1 MKLVDVENKNEY
13 HRLVV
18 GLSPSE
24 SVAQSKELVDKYVEG
39 YDSDILAPAWLLS
52 NYKDN
57 VWNIRLDSATVK
69 IDFDV
74 AFINSEGGVEKL
86 LSPAHYKLLNT
97 FKCWLL
103 IQSSSLHCG
112 FQKLS
117 LTTISKKIRNT
128 LYLID
133 YLLLNSDKF
142 HLEKHFSNWNSDYV
156 YSMLADLFDKDKIT
170 VGVYDTE
177 ERLASYIEQN
187 ISSNSAQELDEHFD
201 KLSKKFTLDDSTVG
215 NKKQSREIAFLM
227 LQGAFDFKKGSNR
240 YGNISASFL
249 RTRLYSN
256 TLYGHRVQLP
266 MPQAYQIIASP
277 AYNQTSEFKQ
287 HPLNKRA
294 ELGISHAYFRAIRQN
309 FFLLSDIAHVAELS
323 GLEVVEI
330 NSRLFGEINL
340 EALMAKPAKRAGRT
354 LTIGA
359 GEVLIQMR
367 NAFEFIYDNR
377 EILFDSITKM
387 LEAGSKEIEETS
399 LLEFINFGYKK
410 YLTPEVIELG
420 VEVIGYASTEKDRY
434 QKRRENKDLFFLF
447 NVLQGSLQ
455 IVIGATMAR
464 RMGELVDLDPLSAI
478 SPSDVDPSDSND
490 QEFNLIFDNRKSGV
504 AYGGE
509 ILREELSRPILNSL
523 ASLIYKW
530 QTFNAK
536 IKKLGLVEHLDNM
549 GLFNSLSS
557 HTLTFKEG
565 NSESFVDNLDAFC
578 DYFET
583 RTYVDEEGIT
593 RRLYIRQHQLRRFFA
608 MTFYWSYGYEAGETL
623 RYFLAHTDISH
634 LERYIK
640 EEMTGEELRGVQAER
655 LIDGIKNDDISKI
668 GELEIVLKNRF
679 GINSLEYRT
688 YEEISEDV
696 EDEIISLS
704 PAHKHVVPQRYSGYE
719 ALLLSIEQMLADGV
733 IDLKADY
740 AVVTNANGSKAEVM
754 DLVLKYE

>member
-1 MKLVDVENKNEY
+1 MKLVDVENKSEY

-18 GLSPSE
+18 GLSPLE
-24 SVAQSKELVDKYVEG
+24 SFVQSKELVDKYVEG
-39 YDSDILAPAWLLS
+39 YDPDILDPKWLLS
-52 NYKDN
+52 NYPDT
-57 VWNIRLDSATVK
+57 VWNIKLDSATVK

-74 AFINSEGGVEKL
+74 VFVNSEGGLENL
-86 LSPAHYKLLNT
+86 LSPAHHKLLNT

-103 IQSSSLHCG
+103 IQSSPLHSG

-117 LTTISKKIRNT
+117 QATISKKIRNT

-177 ERLASYIEQN
+177 ERLASYIEQH
-187 ISSNSAQELDEHFD
+187 IASFGGKELEKQVY
-201 KLSKKFTLDDSTVG
+201 KLSKKITLDGSILD
-215 NKKQSREIAFLM
+215 NKNQILKIAFLM
-227 LQGAFDFKKGSNR
+227 SQEAFDLKKGSNR

-249 RTRLYSN
+249 RTKLYSN

-266 MPQAYQIIASP
+266 MPQLYQIIANP
-277 AYNQTSEFKQ
+277 TYNQTSEFKQ
-287 HPLNKRA
+287 HPLNKRT
-294 ELGISHAYFRAIRQN
+294 EIGISHAYFNAIRQN
-309 FFLLSDIAHVAELS
+309 LFLLSDIAHVAEHS
-323 GLEVVEI
+323 GMEVVEI

-340 EALMAKPAKRAGRT
+340 QALMAKPAKRAGRT

-359 GEVLIQMR
+359 GEVLIQIR

-387 LEAGSKEIEETS
+387 FEAVSKEIEETS

-464 RMGELVDLDPLSAI
+464 RMGELVDLDPFSAI
-478 SPSDVDPSDSND
+478 TPSNVDPDESND
-490 QEFNLIFDNRKSGV
+490 QEFSLIFDNRKSGV

-536 IKKLGLVEHLDNM
+536 IKELGMVEHLENT
-549 GLFNSLSS
+549 GLFSSLSS

-578 DYFET
+578 DYFQT
-583 RTYVDEEGIT
+583 RTYVDEDGIT

-668 GELEIVLKNRF
+668 GELEIILKNRF

-688 YEEISEDV
+688 YEEICEDV

-704 PAHKHVVPQRYSGYE
+704 PAHRHVVPQRYSGYE
-719 ALLLSIEQMLADGV
+719 ALLVSLEQMLVDGV

-740 AVVTNANGSKAEVM
+740 VVVTNAKGSKAEVM

>member
-1 MKLVDVENKNEY
+1 MKLVDVENKSEY

-18 GLSPSE
+18 GLSPLE
-24 SVAQSKELVDKYVEG
+24 SFVQSKELVDKYVEG
-39 YDSDILAPAWLLS
+39 YDSDILAPKWLLS
-52 NYKDN
+52 NYQDT
-57 VWNIRLDSATVK
+57 VWSIKLDSATVK

-74 AFINSEGGVEKL
+74 VFVNSKGGLEKL

-103 IQSSSLHCG
+103 IQSSSLHSG

-117 LTTISKKIRNT
+117 HATISKKIRNT

-170 VGVYDTE
+170 VGVYNTE

-187 ISSNSAQELDEHFD
+187 SSSYTDQKLDEHFE
-201 KLSKKFTLDDSTVG
+201 KLSKKFTLDDTTVG
-215 NKKQSREIAFLM
+215 NKKQSREITFLM

-249 RTRLYSN
+249 RNRLYSN

-266 MPQAYQIIASP
+266 RPKAYQITELTS
-277 AYNQTSEFKQ
+277 YNQTSEFKQ
-287 HPLNKRA
+287 HPLSKRS
-294 ELGISHAYFRAIRQN
+294 EVGISHAYFRTIRQN
-309 FFLLSDIAHVAELS
+309 FFLLSDIPYVAEHS

-330 NSRLFGEINL
+330 SSRLFGEINL
-340 EALMAKPAKRAGRT
+340 ETLMAKPAKRAGRT
-354 LTIGA
+354 ITIGA
-359 GEVLIQMR
+359 GEILIQIK

-377 EILFDSITKM
+377 EVLFDSIERV
-387 LEAGSKEIEETS
+387 LDAGAKEIEETS

-410 YLTPEVIELG
+410 YLSPEVIQLG

-434 QKRRENKDLFFLF
+434 KKRRENKDLFFLF

-455 IVIGATMAR
+455 IIVGATMAR
-464 RMGELVDLDPLSAI
+464 RMGELVDLHPLNAI
-478 SPSDVDPSDSND
+478 TPSDVDPDESKD

-536 IKKLGLVEHLDNM
+536 INELRLVEHLDNM
-549 GLFNSLSS
+549 GLFNSLSFQ
-557 HTLTFKEG
+557 TLTFKEG

-583 RTYVDEEGIT
+583 RTYVDEYGMT

-655 LIDGIKNDDISKI
+655 LIDGIKNDDITKI
-668 GELEIVLKNRF
+668 GELEIILKNRF
-679 GINSLEYRT
+679 GINSLEFRT

-704 PAHKHVVPQRYSGYE
+704 PAHKHVIPQRYSGYE
-719 ALLLSIEQMLADGV
+719 ALLVSIEQMLVDGV

-740 AVVTNANGSKAEVM
+740 AVVTNDNGSKAEVM

>member
-1 MKLVDVENKNEY
+1 MTLVDVDNKSEY

-18 GLSPSE
+18 GLSPLE
-24 SVAQSKELVDKYVEG
+24 SFVNSKDLVDKYVEG
-39 YDSDILAPAWLLS
+39 YDSDILAPKWLLS
-52 NYKDN
+52 NYSDT
-57 VWNIRLDSATVK
+57 VWIIKLASATVE
-69 IDFDV
+69 INFDIV
-74 AFINSEGGVEKL
+74 FANSKGEAENL
-86 LSPAHYKLLNT
+86 LSPAHRKLLNT

-103 IQSSSLHCG
+103 IQSSSLHTG
-112 FQKLS
+112 FQKIS
-117 LTTISKKIRNT
+117 QTTISQKIRNT

-133 YLLLNSDKF
+133 YLLLNSEKF
-142 HLEKHFSNWNSDYV
+142 HLEKHFSNWNADYV

-177 ERLASYIEQN
+177 NRLASYIERN
-187 ISSNSAQELDEHFD
+187 ISLCSAKELDEQIN
-201 KLSKKFTLDDSTVG
+201 KLSKNQLLDDSVLDDE
-215 NKKQSREIAFLM
+215 NQIRKISFL
-227 LQGAFDFKKGSNR
+227 LLKGAFDFKKGSNR
-240 YGNISASFL
+240 YGNVSASFL
-249 RTRLYSN
+249 RKQLYSN
-256 TLYGHRVQLP
+256 TLYGHRVHHP
-266 MPQAYQIIASP
+266 MPQEYQIRVSP
-277 AYNQTSEFKQ
+277 TYNQTSEFKQ

-294 ELGISHAYFRAIRQN
+294 EIGISYSYFSAIRN
-309 FFLLSDIAHVAELS
+309 SFFLLSDIAHVAEQS
-323 GLEVVEI
+323 GIEVVEI
-330 NSRLFGEINL
+330 NSRLFEEVSL
-340 EALMAKPAKRAGRT
+340 ESLMAKPAKRAGRT

-359 GEVLIQMR
+359 GEVLIQIK

-377 EILFDSITKM
+377 EVLFDAIIKI
-387 LEAGSKEIEETS
+387 LEAASNEVEKTS
-399 LLEFINFGYKK
+399 LLEFFNFGYKK
-410 YLTPEVIELG
+410 HLTPEVIDLG
-420 VEVIGYASTEKDRY
+420 VEVLGYASTEKDLY

-464 RMGELVDLDPLSAI
+464 RMGELVDLDPLRAI
-478 SPSDVDPSDSND
+478 SPTDVDPDEAKD

-523 ASLIYKW
+523 ASLIFKW

-536 IKKLGLVEHLDNM
+536 INELGLVEHPDNM

-557 HTLTFKEG
+557 RTLTFKEG

-578 DYFET
+578 DYFQT
-583 RTYVDEEGIT
+583 RTYVDENGIT

-608 MTFYWSYGYEAGETL
+608 MTFYWSNGYEAGETL

-668 GELEIVLKNRF
+668 GELEIILKNKL

-688 YEEISEDV
+688 YEEICEDV
-696 EDEIISLS
+696 EDEIISVS

-719 ALLLSIEQMLADGV
+719 VLLLSLEQMLADGV

-740 AVVTNANGSKAEVM
+740 AVVTNADGSQEEAM